1 MTATLPATPSPRPS
15 SRRQPRHEGRHETR
29 HEARQEARHE
39 AHWPE
44 QLSHVL
50 RPTCFPARQDELLAT
65 LIRHRAPSHLMWR
78 LTCLPRTRQF
88 SSLDEVVAFVDGHA
102 TTGTVA
108 EPV

>member
-1 MTATLPATPSPRPS
+1 MTATLPATPSSRPLS
-15 SRRQPRHEGRHETR
+15 R
-29 HEARQEARHE
+29 HEARHE
-39 AHWPE
+39 TSREPHWPE
-44 QLSHVL
+44 QLSRVL

-88 SSLDEVVAFVDGHA
+88 SSLAEVVAFVDEHA

-108 EPV
+108 EPL

>member
-1 MTATLPATPSPRPS
+1 MTETLPATPSLRPS
-15 SRRQPRHEGRHETR
+15 SRRQPRHEDRH
-29 HEARQEARHE
+29 EARHE
-39 AHWPE
+39 ARWPE

-88 SSLDEVVAFVDGHA
+88 SSLDEVVAFVDSHA

-108 EPV
+108 QPV

>member
-1 MTATLPATPSPRPS
+1 MTATLPATPTPRPL
-15 SRRQPRHEGRHETR
+15 SRYETR
-29 HEARQEARHE
+29 REARREAAHE

-44 QLSHVL
+44 QLSRVL

-88 SSLDEVVAFVDGHA
+88 GSLAEVVDYVDGHA

>member
-1 MTATLPATPSPRPS
+1 MTATLPATPSPRPF
-15 SRRQPRHEGRHETR
+15 SRH
-29 HEARQEARHE
+29 EARHE
-39 AHWPE
+39 ARHEPRREGSREPHWPE

-88 SSLDEVVAFVDGHA
+88 SSLAEVVAYVDGHA

>member
-1 MTATLPATPSPRPS
+1 MTATLSAAPSPSPL
-15 SRRQPRHEGRHETR
+15 SRHDVRDESP
-29 HEARQEARHE
+29 HEARWR
-39 AHWPE
+39 E
-44 QLSHVL
+44 QLGHVL

-88 SSLDEVVAFVDGHA
+88 SSLDEVVEYVAGHP

-108 EPV
+108 DPL

>member
-1 MTATLPATPSPRPS
+1 MTATLPATPS
-15 SRRQPRHEGRHETR
+15 SRVHPRHQASRAEQHR
-29 HEARQEARHE
+29 
-39 AHWPE
+39 PE
-44 QLSHVL
+44 QRRSDEHWSDQLGRVL

-88 SSLDEVVAFVDGHA
+88 TSLDEVVAYVDGHA